1 MSGQEL
7 ALIPATAAERWKY
20 AETLA
25 DANLIP
31 AAFRRRPADVFYAV
45 EYGAMLGLS
54 PVAAMTGIHVIEG
67 KPTASSAL
75 MSALVRKA
83 GHRLRVRVEGKVSDG
98 TLTATAELVRADD
111 PDHPFTATWDLQRA
125 ERAGL
130 LSLKTEDGRV
140 IPWSRSEKG
149 KPQAWEK
156 FPEAMAKAR
165 AISEVCRD
173 GAEECLF
180 GMHYTPEELGADV
193 DGDGDVVSVTVTQ
206 DGATPAGGIPQP
218 SPAGDDRRPSGDS
231 AADVVDAEI
240 VEEQTPQQQAV
251 VPDEESLAFVAE
263 VAKRAADSDDAD
275 EIRNTF
281 TRIRAERGA
290 LLTVDVAPF
299 LTDDLLS
306 TATPAST
313 VDAQG
318 ATRVE
323 LGAWLI
329 ACGKH
334 AKDAAMSVAES
345 ARMDPALSDDPW
357 AVTGDPQE
365 AEVIAAAV
373 RDAALDAE
381 HRAASQTP
389 ATDGAPTL
397 PIGDPQ

>member
-1 MSGQEL
+1 MSQEL

-31 AAFRRRPADVFYAV
+31 SAFRRRPADVFYAV

-54 PVAAMTGIHVIEG
+54 PVAALTGIHVIEG

-83 GHRLRVRVEGKVSDG
+83 GHRLRVRVEGRVADG
-98 TLTATAELVRADD
+98 SLTATAELVRADD
-111 PDHPFTATWDLQRA
+111 PDHPFTASWDLQRA

-130 LSLKTEDGRV
+130 LTLKRENGQV
-140 IPWSRSEKG
+140 IPHARSKEG

-180 GMHYTPEELGADV
+180 GMHYTPEELGAEV
-193 DGDGDVVSVTVTQ
+193 DGDGDVIAVTVTQ

-218 SPAGDDRRPSGDS
+218 SRPADDRPAGE
-231 AADVVDAEI
+231 DVVDAE
-240 VEEQTPQQQAV
+240 VVDQTPAAAPVAAAEV
-251 VPDEESLAFVAE
+251 VPDAKALAFVEE
-263 VAKRAADSDDAD
+263 VAKRAAASADAD

-281 TRIRAERGA
+281 VRIREERPG
-290 LLTVDVAPF
+290 LLSVDVGPYLDDDWQATAAP
-299 LTDDLLS
+299 DR
-306 TATPAST
+306 A

-318 ATRVE
+318 VARVE

-334 AKDAAMSVAES
+334 AKDTGLSVAD
-345 ARMDPALSDDPW
+345 AAKADPALSDDPW
-357 AVTGDPQE
+357 AVPAPGDEPPT
-365 AEVIAAAV
+365 
-373 RDAALDAE
+373 
-381 HRAASQTP
+381 QTP
-389 ATDGAPTL
+389 DDATDGTL
-397 PIGDPQ
+397 PIGEQS